1 MTRVL
6 LIRHGES
13 LANRQSIFAGQI
25 NPPLTDLGKTQAER
39 TAKFIKENYT
49 VDAAYASDLDRAWE
63 TGLAAANAL
72 GLPLHKEPGFRE
84 IHAGQWEGQRFD
96 NLNESTPAEYLCW
109 FRDIGNAVC
118 PGGEST
124 AQLADRVFRTL
135 EAVCEKHPDQTVLIA
150 THATPIRTLMWRLT
164 GQPLSYMQ
172 QVPWVSN
179 ASVTEICYENG
190 TLTPVKISQD
200 SHLSDI
206 KTELPA
212 NI

>member
-84 IHAGQWEGQRFD
+84 IFAGDWEGRTFEEIEARYPIAYHCWRE
-96 NLNESTPAEYLCW
+96 NIGHAET
-109 FRDIGNAVC
+109 
-118 PGGEST
+118 PGGET
-124 AQLADRVFRTL
+124 VLQLYDRVSDALRRTA
-135 EAVCEKHPDQTVLIA
+135 EAHPGKTIVIA
-150 THATPIRTLMWRLT
+150 THATPIRLLMT
-164 GQPLSYMQ
+164 ALSGRSIEDAANT
-172 QVPWVSN
+172 PWVSN
-179 ASVTEICYENG
+179 ASVTEITYDAG
-190 TLTPVKISQD
+190 VWMLGKIGQD
-200 SHLSDI
+200 AHLCNL
-206 KTELPA
+206 KTTFGS
-212 NI
+212 NV